1 MDFESFGNLTKE
13 RINEVSLAFMQEL
26 SDATGKRVA
35 IYSDANNATNTFDIR
50 LSVYPLWIAEYGVS
64 RPDMRNHWRRWA
76 GWQYTDSGRVEGI
89 SGTVDRDYFT
99 EDILTSRSSVLNDK
113 DDPEPCE

>member
-1 MDFESFGNLTKE
+1 
-13 RINEVSLAFMQEL
+13 
-26 SDATGKRVA
+26 
-35 IYSDANNATNTFDIR
+35 
-50 LSVYPLWIAEYGVS
+50 
-64 RPDMRNHWRRWA
+64 MRNHWRRWA